1 MPFHRPISS
10 FTLAAFL
17 IAGAG
22 LPGFTPLAQPALEV
36 VPLFAI
42 MELDAGSGGHYITS
56 ASINNRS
63 VEVMVDTGASA
74 VALSYEDASRIGL
87 KPRNLKYDVKVSTAN
102 GEGKAARVMLREV
115 EIGTVRVQNVEGLVL
130 QEGALRGTLL
140 GMSFLGRLRSFKIE
154 DGKLILKN

>member
-1 MPFHRPISS
+1 MPIHRPFSSLVLAIS
-10 FTLAAFL
+10 LM
-17 IAGAG
+17 AGAG
-22 LPGFTPLAQPALEV
+22 LPGFAPLAQPSSDTI
-36 VPLFAI
+36 PLYAI
-42 MELDAGSGGHYITS
+42 TELNAGSGGHFFTN

-63 VEVMVDTGASA
+63 VEVMVDTGASS

-87 KPRNLKYDVKVSTAN
+87 KPRNLNFDVTVSTAN

-115 EIGTVRVQNVEGLVL
+115 EIGSVRVQNVEGLVL

-140 GMSFLGRLRSFKIE
+140 GMSFLGRLRSFSVE

>member
-1 MPFHRPISS
+1 MFLHRPISS
-10 FTLAAFL
+10 LSLAVSL

-22 LPGFTPLAQPALEV
+22 LPGFTPMAQPV
-36 VPLFAI
+36 VETVSLFAI
-42 MELDAGSGGHYITS
+42 MELDAGSGGHFVTN

-63 VEVMVDTGASA
+63 VEVLVDTGASA

-102 GEGKAARVMLREV
+102 GEGKAARVLLREV
-115 EIGTVRVQNVEGLVL
+115 EIGSVRVQNVEGLVL

-140 GMSFLGRLRSFKIE
+140 GMSFLSRLRSFKIE

>member
-1 MPFHRPISS
+1 MFLHRPISS
-10 FTLAAFL
+10 LCLAVSL

-22 LPGFTPLAQPALEV
+22 LPGFAPLAQPSADPI
-36 VPLFAI
+36 PLYAI
-42 MELDAGSGGHYITS
+42 MELDSGSGGHFITT

-87 KPRNLKYDVKVSTAN
+87 KPRNLKYDVNVSTAN

-115 EIGTVRVQNVEGLVL
+115 EIGSVRVQNVEGLVL

-140 GMSFLGRLRSFKIE
+140 GMSFLGRLRSFKVE

>member
-1 MPFHRPISS
+1 MFLHRPISS
-10 FTLAAFL
+10 FILAVSL

-22 LPGFTPLAQPALEV
+22 LPGFAPLAQTTAKTAS
-36 VPLFAI
+36 LFAI
-42 MELDAGSGGHYITS
+42 TELDAGRNGHFITN

-87 KPRNLKYDVKVSTAN
+87 KPRNLTFDVIVATAN
-102 GEGKAARVMLREV
+102 GQGKAARVMLREV
-115 EIGTVRVQNVEGLVL
+115 EIGSVRVQNVEGLVL

-140 GMSFLGRLRSFKIE
+140 GMSFLSRLRSFKIE

>member
-1 MPFHRPISS
+1 MSANHPISS
-10 FTLAAFL
+10 CILAAFL
-17 IAGAG
+17 TAGAG
-22 LPGFTPLAQPALEV
+22 LPGFSPLAQPALEPI
-36 VPLFAI
+36 PLFAI
-42 MELDAGSGGHYITS
+42 MELDAGSGGHYITN
-56 ASINNRS
+56 ASINNRP

-102 GEGKAARVMLREV
+102 GEGRAARVMLREV
-115 EIGTVRVQNVEGLVL
+115 EIGSVRVQNVEGLVL